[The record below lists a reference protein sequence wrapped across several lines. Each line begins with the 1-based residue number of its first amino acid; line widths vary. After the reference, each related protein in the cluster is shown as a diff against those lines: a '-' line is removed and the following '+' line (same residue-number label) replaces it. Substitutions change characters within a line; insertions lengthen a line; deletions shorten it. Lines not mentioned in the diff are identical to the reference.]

1 MDAINP
7 VYVVL
12 LLVILIIT
20 SVSFWLIS
28 KKAPKGTL
36 LAVAIAMW
44 IIGFMIGNQPVR
56 EMKLTGGTIQT
67 LGTIGVIL
75 GVINLFRKSKTENE
89 K

>member
-1 MDAINP
+1 MDTINP
-7 VYVVL
+7 LYLVL
-12 LLVILIIT
+12 ALVILIIT
-20 SVSFWLIS
+20 SISFWLIS

-44 IIGFMIGNQPVR
+44 IIGSMIGNQPVR
-56 EMKLTGGTIQT
+56 EMKLIGGTIQT

-75 GVINLFRKSKTENE
+75 GVIDLFRKSKTEKE